1 MDDVSEEKSPTNQCI
16 KRRKRKTN
24 KVDKKKANVDDV
36 AKIIDDKKW
45 RKSNQLNF

>member
-24 KVDKKKANVDDV
+24 KVDKK
-36 AKIIDDKKW
+36 DKGKCRW
-45 RKSNQLNF
+45 CGENNWG